1 MYPFLIHRLC
11 REQIGAGA
19 VYFTYCKISMSSQDR
34 DYFQCNISSFLSVS
48 MGKVLLLSSGGK
60 ASSRKTRSALY
71 KAGCLCLHGA
81 VGWWMQVTRLLLSTC
96 DADGGVITC
105 LKPIDQQS
113 NVSFHLRWFWL
124 LIGRKLDRYP
134 SRLF

>member
-1 MYPFLIHRLC
+1 
-11 REQIGAGA
+11 
-19 VYFTYCKISMSSQDR
+19 
-34 DYFQCNISSFLSVS
+34 

-60 ASSRKTRSALY
+60 AVGVLALG
-71 KAGCLCLHGA
+71 KSGQLCIRRAVSVYIHGA

-96 DADGGVITC
+96 DADGGAITC